1 MPTAPTSDVLKRVR
15 VGLLGAFCVYHMA
28 ASLFANM
35 PPSTAFGDELRAPFE
50 QYIAHTGLRQN
61 WTMFDTIPDL
71 RSMHPVLVAHYPSGR
86 EAEFGAMLPGLTPY
100 RHWTRLEALFLRFTW
115 PSGDIEWF
123 ARGYL
128 QRACAAVTRLT
139 EPGAERP
146 STITLRLDA
155 QRLRPLP
162 EVRQSGSMSSPSRDF
177 SPITA
182 SCE

>member
-1 MPTAPTSDVLKRVR
+1 MATAPTSDVVKRVR

-35 PPSTAFGDELRAPFE
+35 PTSTAFGDELRAPFE
-50 QYIAHTGLRQN
+50 HYIAYTGLKQS
-61 WTMFDTIPDL
+61 WTMFDTIPYF

-86 EAEFGAMLPGLTPY
+86 EAELGAMLPGLTPY
-100 RHWTRLEALFLRFTW
+100 RHRTRLAALFVRFTW
-115 PSGDIEWF
+115 PGGDIEWF

-128 QRACAAVTRLT
+128 QRACAAAARLT

-146 STITLRLDA
+146 STIGLRLDA

-162 EVRQSGSMSSPSRDF
+162 EVRRSGSMSSPARDF